1 MEKSSKRRFIE
12 DLIQAVESRR
22 LSYLLNLINLGV
34 DINEKDYYGWT
45 PLLEASRYGYDEIAE
60 VLIK

>member
-1 MEKSSKRRFIE
+1 
-12 DLIQAVESRR
+12 
-22 LSYLLNLINLGV
+22 LGV